1 MPASFTLSAFGDE
14 IDGDLE
20 TQLDVL
26 ASEGIYALE
35 LRGAWG
41 RNVLDLD
48 TDQLAEAGELL
59 QKYGFVVS
67 AIGSP
72 VGKSQLTQ
80 PREFELER
88 LERAI
93 NAAQALGTRNIRVF
107 SFFVSPGEAMA
118 NRDEVIARMKLLAQ
132 RAASAGMTLLH
143 ENEKEIYG
151 DSAERCRDLLDAVAS
166 PSLRMAFDPAN
177 FVQVGVR
184 PMDEAWPL
192 LADDTVHVHI
202 KDAVFADGGVRPAG
216 EGDGALP
223 ELLTALVE
231 REYRGFL
238 TLEPHLKV
246 AGRSGGFSGETGMRT
261 AAAALRALLDRLPG
275 AEVR

>member
-14 IDGDLE
+14 IDNDLE

-59 QKYGFVVS
+59 QKFGFVVS

-72 VGKSQLTQ
+72 IGKSQLTQ
-80 PREFELER
+80 PPEFELER

-118 NRDEVIARMKLLAQ
+118 NRDEVISRMKTLAQ
-132 RAASAGMTLLH
+132 RAEAAGATLLH

-216 EGDGALP
+216 EGDGAVP
-223 ELLTALVE
+223 ELLAALVE
-231 REYRGFL
+231 RDYQGFL

-246 AGRSGGFSGETGMRT
+246 AGRSGGYSGEAGMRT
-261 AAAALRALLDRLPG
+261 AAAALRALLDKLPG